1 MESERKIGTFVVGA
15 VACALA
21 YAPSSA
27 QAYCQATT
35 EPMSAACP
43 SACPTTGMPLAWGTP
58 EIEFAFNG
66 GAFAGANGPEL
77 RAAIARSFAHWAGV
91 NCKGQ
96 AIGFSFAKLPQD
108 TDLTVGP
115 DNAEPNVN
123 VISALDASLWDKLGF
138 DSRTFAKTQ
147 LWYDTTSGE
156 IVGADIAFNRTL
168 GTFGVCPDAGCPA
181 GVIDLEN
188 VATHEIGHFL
198 GLAHSAEP
206 SSTMWC
212 DAVVGDLQ
220 KRSLDA
226 DDEAGLCAVYGSRA
240 VFMDPGA
247 GDPPSSGDS
256 PSTEST
262 SGGCAVSDPR
272 SARPPLELYGLAL
285 AAFWLRRR
293 QPRAR

>member
-1 MESERKIGTFVVGA
+1 MESDRKFASIVVGA
-15 VACALA
+15 TACALA

-27 QAYCQATT
+27 HAYCRATT

-43 SACPTTGMPLAWGTP
+43 AACPTAGIQLTWGTP
-58 EIEFAFNG
+58 EIEYAFNG
-66 GAFAGANGPEL
+66 DAFAGAQGPEL

-91 NCKGQ
+91 TCSGR
-96 AIGFSFAKLPQD
+96 AIEFSFSQLPQA

-115 DNAEPNVN
+115 DTLEPNLN
-123 VISALDASLWDKLGF
+123 VISALDANLWDRLGF
-138 DSRTFAKTQ
+138 DSRTLAKTQ
-147 LWYDTTSGE
+147 LWYDTKTGE

-168 GTFGVCPDAGCPA
+168 GTFGVCPDTGCAP

-198 GLAHSAEP
+198 GLAHSADP

-220 KRSLDA
+220 KRTLAA
-226 DDEAGLCAVYGSRA
+226 DDEAGLCAMYGSGA
-240 VFMDPGA
+240 AFMDPGKA
-247 GDPPSSGDS
+247 GNPSSGGSASGSDS
-256 PSTEST
+256 
-262 SGGCAVSDPR
+262 SGCTVSDPR

-285 AAFWLRRR
+285 AALWARRK
-293 QPRAR
+293 RARTR